1 MFHGPLKHKMTG
13 SWIESLDEY
22 NNGSKKYQMKFFIQ
36 SRSKVLVSTSIK
48 TAQKRKNILKWDLE
62 IFHGTLLT
70 WNS

>member
-1 MFHGPLKHKMTG
+1 MTG

-36 SRSKVLVSTSIK
+36 SRSKMLVSTSIK

-62 IFHGTLLT
+62 IFHGTLLI